1 MRRKHLSDGIRNIT
15 AIIATA
21 AVMALSGHATA
32 SPAKTVVAVD
42 SGKLEG
48 VVSGHVLSFKG
59 IPFAAPPVGALRWRP
74 PQPAAHWT
82 GTRKAD
88 AYGSDCMQVPFPSDA
103 APLGTPPREDCLYL
117 NVWRPAEA
125 STKPLPVMVWIYGG
139 GYVNG
144 GSSPAVYDGSAF
156 ARQGV
161 IMVSFNYRV
170 GRFGFFAFPAL
181 TEEAKAKGEDL
192 GNYTYMDQ
200 IAALKWVQRN
210 IAAFGGDPKNVTIFG
225 ESAGGDSVL
234 RLLTTPEAR
243 GLFAKAVC
251 ESGGGRGSLL
261 GGRKVAEKGPNG
273 SPSAEGVGVAMAKSL
288 GVTGTDAAALAALRA
303 VPAEKIPNGLNMATM
318 GQAAATYVGGP
329 IQDGKIVTGTV
340 EQLLKAGKGAPVP
353 VMIGANS
360 ADIGFSLAK
369 TKDEVFASFGDHAD
383 EARKIFDPDGN
394 KDLKLLA
401 GEVAMDRIM
410 VEPARFVAASVAA
423 HGQPS
428 YNYRFSYVAKSMR
441 KEWAGAPHAS
451 EIPYVFDTVAV
462 KYGDALA
469 PADEATAKAAN
480 TYWVNFAKTGDPN
493 GKGVPHWPRFDAK
506 TDAIMEFAM
515 DGPKGGPDPWKA
527 QLDLIAKTAPSAN

>member
-1 MRRKHLSDGIRNIT
+1 MRRKHLSNGIRNIT
-15 AIIATA
+15 AIIAAVAVVGLAGHTLA
-21 AVMALSGHATA
+21 A
-32 SPAKTVVAVD
+32 PAKTVVAID
-42 SGKLEG
+42 SGKIEG
-48 VVSGHVLSFKG
+48 VVDGKVLSFKG

-88 AYGSDCMQVPFPSDA
+88 SYGNDCMQVPFPSDA
-103 APLGTPPREDCLYL
+103 APLGTPPKEDCLYL

-125 STKPLPVMVWIYGG
+125 SAKPLPVMVWIYGG

-161 IMVSFNYRV
+161 IMVSFNYRL

-181 TEEAKAKGEDL
+181 TKEAKAKGEDL

-200 IAALKWVQRN
+200 IAALQWVQRN

-234 RLLTTPEAR
+234 RLLTIAEAR

-261 GGRKVAEKGPNG
+261 GGRKVAEKGPDG
-273 SPSAEGVGVAMAKSL
+273 SPSAEDIGVAMAKSL
-288 GVTGTDAAALAALRA
+288 GVDGTDAAALAALRA
-303 VPAEKIPNGLNMATM
+303 VPAEKILNGLNMATM
-318 GQAAATYVGGP
+318 GQARDTYVGGT
-329 IQDGKIVTGTV
+329 ILDGKIVTGSV
-340 EQLLKAGKGAPVP
+340 EQLLKAGKAAPVP

-360 ADIGFSLAK
+360 ADLGFSFAK
-369 TKDEVFASFGDHAD
+369 TKDEIFASFGDHAD
-383 EARKIFDPDGN
+383 AARKLFDPDGN
-394 KDLKLLA
+394 KDLKALA
-401 GEVAMDRIM
+401 AEVAMERTM
-410 VEPARFVAASVAA
+410 VEPARFVAATVAT

-441 KEWAGAPHAS
+441 KEWAGAPHAT
-451 EIPYVFDTVAV
+451 EIPYVFDTVAA

-469 PADEATAKAAN
+469 PADETTAKAAN

-493 GKGVPHWPRFDAK
+493 GKGLPNWPRFDPK
-506 TDAIMEFAM
+506 TDPIMDFTLN
-515 DGPKGGPDPWKA
+515 GPVGGPDPWKV

>member
-1 MRRKHLSDGIRNIT
+1 MRRTQLSDGIRNVM
-15 AIIATA
+15 AIA
-21 AVMALSGHATA
+21 AVAAVTGLAGRAMAA
-32 SPAKTVVAVD
+32 PVKTDIIID

-48 VVSGHVLSFKG
+48 VVDGDVLSFKG
-59 IPFAAPPVGALRWRP
+59 IPFAAPPVGARRWRP

-88 AYGSDCMQVPFPSDA
+88 AYGNDCMQVPFPSDA
-103 APLGTPPREDCLYL
+103 APLGTPPKEDCLYL

-156 ARQGV
+156 ARKGV
-161 IMVSFNYRV
+161 IMVSFNYRL

-181 TEEAKAKGEDL
+181 TKEAKAKGEDL

-200 IAALKWVQRN
+200 IAALKWLQRN

-243 GLFAKAVC
+243 GLFAKAIC

-261 GGRKVAEKGPNG
+261 GGRKVAEKGPGG
-273 SPSAEGVGVAMAKSL
+273 SPSAEDIGVSMAKSL
-288 GVTGTDAAALAALRA
+288 GVNGTDAAALTALRA
-303 VPAEKIPNGLNMATM
+303 VPADKILNGLNMATM
-318 GQAAATYVGGP
+318 GQARDTYVGGT
-329 IQDGKIVTGTV
+329 ILDGKIVTGSV
-340 EQLLKAGKGAPVP
+340 EQLLKAGKAAPVP

-360 ADIGFSLAK
+360 ADLGFSFAK
-369 TKDEVFASFGDHAD
+369 TKGEIFASFGDHAD
-383 EARKIFDPDGN
+383 AARKAFDPDGT
-394 KDLKLLA
+394 KDLRSLA
-401 GEVAMDRIM
+401 AMVAMDRTM
-410 VEPARFVAASVAA
+410 VEPARFVAATIAA
-423 HGQPS
+423 HGQPA

-441 KEWAGAPHAS
+441 QEWAGAPHAT
-451 EIPYVFDTVAV
+451 EIPYVFDTVAA

-469 PADEATAKAAN
+469 PEDKATAKAAN
-480 TYWVNFAKTGDPN
+480 TYWVNFAKTGNPN
-493 GKGVPHWPRFDAK
+493 GKGVRNWPRYDPK
-506 TDAIMEFAM
+506 TDTIMDFTA
-515 DGPKGGPDPWKA
+515 DGPAGGSDPWKV
-527 QLDLIAKTAPSAN
+527 QLDLIAKTAPFAN